1 MKITYLK
8 TIGFRKFEQEFET
21 RLYDVTKIIGKNSS
35 GKSNILYAIVWAF
48 LGTNL
53 TGDDKVWLGNKN
65 SDDCYVELKFIDN
78 SNKEHTLIRYKNK
91 YDNKE
96 NFVTLDNKKAELDD
110 LQTYYFD
117 KKLFLSILNP
127 NYFITKKPAEQKE
140 LLDKYLPEIDI
151 SSVYEKIDKTEKKYL
166 EGIPRNITEYIKEL
180 NSNKKM
186 YEDKIKALYG
196 KIEYAEN
203 IVNMPIETLKK
214 YEKEDELSL
223 ARQELAFLTLDKSSI
238 DKTNQEKVVTEL
250 TKQASQIKEQIN
262 DLDIRMQN
270 GKKRYLSIKNE
281 PISYCDLCGQQ
292 IDNKS
297 KIISMRNIK
306 VELEE
311 MFLRK
316 TKLEQDLIDI
326 KSKWSVEKCKLY
338 ALDGTSEM
346 EKQKEIAN
354 IELQINNLEQE
365 KLEIEKHNN
374 SILVQQNNI
383 DKAKKDILTFN
394 MQIRETEILIENI
407 KQAKDIAQKLYID
420 YIEEKMKFANQYLK
434 DVKIKYY
441 SILKDTGEIK
451 SDFIITYKGN
461 ELKNLSRSETI
472 ATALELSNM
481 LNKISKINLPLFI
494 DDSESCA
501 DYNFVDLYSKH
512 AQILIAEVEKGK
524 ELRIQEVQD
533 EYAKESP
540 YLQVA

>member
-21 RLYDVTKIIGKNSS
+21 GLYDVTKIIGKNSS

-65 SDDCYVELKFIDN
+65 SDNCYVELKFIDN

-96 NFVTLDNKKAELDD
+96 NFVTLDNKKAELED
-110 LQTYYFD
+110 LQAYYFD

-127 NYFITKKPAEQKE
+127 SYFITKKPAEQKE

-151 SSVYEKIDKTEKKYL
+151 SSVYEKIDKTEKKLL
-166 EGIPRNITEYIKEL
+166 EGVPQNITEYIKEL

-186 YEDKIKALYG
+186 YEDKIKTLYG

-238 DKTNQEKVVTEL
+238 DKTNQEKVVIEL
-250 TKQASQIKEQIN
+250 TNQIEQIQEQIN
-262 DLDIRMQN
+262 S
-270 GKKRYLSIKNE
+270 LSIKMQTGKRNYLIVKNE
-281 PISYCDLCGQQ
+281 PVSQCSLCGQA
-292 IDNKS
+292 IKNES
-297 KIISMRNIK
+297 KLIALKNMK
-306 VELEE
+306 LELEE

-326 KSKWSVEKCKLY
+326 KSKLAVEKCKLY

-346 EKQKEIAN
+346 EKQKQIAN

-365 KLEIEKHNN
+365 KSDIEKHNN
-374 SILVQQNNI
+374 SIIIQQSNKN
-383 DKAKKDILTFN
+383 KAKEDIRMFN
-394 MQIRETEILIENI
+394 TQIHENETLIKNI
-407 KQAKDIAQKLYID
+407 TKAKEIAQKLYID
-420 YIEEKMKFANQYLK
+420 YIEEKMQFANQYLK
-434 DVKIKYY
+434 NVKIKYY
-441 SILKDTGEIK
+441 SILRDTGEIK
-451 SDFIITYKGN
+451 SDFIITYKDT

-472 ATALELSNM
+472 ATSLELSNM
-481 LNKISKINLPLFI
+481 FNKISKVNLPLFI

-501 DYNFVDLYSKH
+501 DYDFIGTYSKEG
-512 AQILIAEVEKGK
+512 QILIAKVEQGQ
-524 ELRIQEVQD
+524 ELNIQD
-533 EYAKESP
+533 SYAKEDT

>member
-21 RLYDVTKIIGKNSS
+21 GLYDVTKIIGKNSS
-35 GKSNILYAIVWAF
+35 GKSNILYAIIWAF

-65 SDDCYVELKFIDN
+65 SDNCYVELKFIDN

-96 NFVTLDNKKAELDD
+96 NFVTLDNKKAELED
-110 LQTYYFD
+110 LQAYYFD

-127 NYFITKKPAEQKE
+127 SYFITKKPAEQKE

-151 SSVYEKIDKTEKKYL
+151 SSVYEKIDKTEKKLL
-166 EGIPRNITEYIKEL
+166 EGVPQNITEYIKEL

-186 YEDKIKALYG
+186 YEDKIKTLYG

-238 DKTNQEKVVTEL
+238 DKTNQEKVVIEL
-250 TKQASQIKEQIN
+250 TNQIEQIQEQIN
-262 DLDIRMQN
+262 S
-270 GKKRYLSIKNE
+270 LSIKMQTGKRNYLIVKNE
-281 PISYCDLCGQQ
+281 PVSQCSLCGQA
-292 IDNKS
+292 IKNDS
-297 KIISMRNIK
+297 KLIALKNMK
-306 VELEE
+306 LELEE
-311 MFLRK
+311 MFLRE

-326 KSKWSVEKCKLY
+326 KSKLSVEKCKLY
-338 ALDGTSEM
+338 ALDGTSEI
-346 EKQKEIAN
+346 EKQKQIAN

-365 KLEIEKHNN
+365 KSDIEKYNN
-374 SILVQQNNI
+374 SIIIQQSNKN
-383 DKAKKDILTFN
+383 KAKEDIRMFN
-394 MQIRETEILIENI
+394 TQIHENETLIKNI
-407 KQAKDIAQKLYID
+407 TKAKEIAQKLYID
-420 YIEEKMKFANQYLK
+420 YIEEKMQFANQYLK
-434 DVKIKYY
+434 NVKIKYY

-451 SDFIITYKGN
+451 SDFIITYKDT

-472 ATALELSNM
+472 ATSLELSNM
-481 LNKISKINLPLFI
+481 FNKISKVTLPLFI

-501 DYNFVDLYSKH
+501 DYDFIGTYSKEG
-512 AQILIAEVEKGK
+512 QILIAEVEQGQ
-524 ELRIQEVQD
+524 ELNIQD
-533 EYAKESP
+533 SYAKEDTYP
-540 YLQVA
+540 QVA

>member
-21 RLYDVTKIIGKNSS
+21 GLYDVTKIIGKNSS
-35 GKSNILYAIVWAF
+35 GKSNILYAIIWAF

-65 SDDCYVELKFIDN
+65 SDNCYVELKFIDN

-140 LLDKYLPEIDI
+140 LLDTYLPEIDI
-151 SSVYEKIDKTEKKYL
+151 SSIYEKIDDNEKKLL
-166 EGIPRNITEYIKEL
+166 EGVPQNITEYIKEL

-186 YEDKIKALYG
+186 YEDKIKTLYG

-238 DKTNQEKVVTEL
+238 DKTNQEKVVIEL
-250 TKQASQIKEQIN
+250 TNQIEQIQEQIN
-262 DLDIRMQN
+262 S
-270 GKKRYLSIKNE
+270 LSIKMQTGKRNYLIVKNE
-281 PISYCDLCGQQ
+281 PVSQCSLCGQA
-292 IDNKS
+292 IKNES
-297 KIISMRNIK
+297 KLIALKNMK
-306 VELEE
+306 LELEE

-326 KSKWSVEKCKLY
+326 KSKLSVEKCKLY
-338 ALDGTSEM
+338 ALEGTSEM
-346 EKQKEIAN
+346 DKQKQIAN

-365 KLEIEKHNN
+365 KSAIEKYNN
-374 SILVQQNNI
+374 SIIIQQSNKN
-383 DKAKKDILTFN
+383 KAKEDIRMFN
-394 MQIRETEILIENI
+394 TQIYENETLIKNI
-407 KQAKDIAQKLYID
+407 TKAKEIAQKLYIA
-420 YIEEKMKFANQYLK
+420 YIEEKMQFANQYLK
-434 DVKIKYY
+434 NVKIKYY

-451 SDFIITYKGN
+451 SDFIITYKDT

-472 ATALELSNM
+472 ATSLELSNM
-481 LNKISKINLPLFI
+481 FNKISKVNLPLFI

-501 DYNFVDLYSKH
+501 DYDFIGTYSKEG
-512 AQILIAEVEKGK
+512 QILIAKVEQGQG
-524 ELRIQEVQD
+524 LNIQD
-533 EYAKESP
+533 SYAKEDT

>member
-21 RLYDVTKIIGKNSS
+21 GLYDVTKIIGKNSS

-65 SDDCYVELKFIDN
+65 SDNCYVELKFIDN

-96 NFVTLDNKKAELDD
+96 NFVTLDNKKAELED
-110 LQTYYFD
+110 LQAYYFD

-127 NYFITKKPAEQKE
+127 SYFITKKPAEQKE

-151 SSVYEKIDKTEKKYL
+151 SSVYEKIDKTEKKLL
-166 EGIPRNITEYIKEL
+166 EGVPQNITEYIKEL

-186 YEDKIKALYG
+186 YEDKIKAIHG

-223 ARQELAFLTLDKSSI
+223 ARQELAFLTLDKTSL
-238 DKTNQEKVVTEL
+238 DKTNQEKVVIEL
-250 TKQASQIKEQIN
+250 TNQVEQIQEQIN
-262 DLDIRMQN
+262 S
-270 GKKRYLSIKNE
+270 LSIKMHTDKRNYLIVKNE
-281 PISYCDLCGQQ
+281 PISQCSLCGQA
-292 IDNKS
+292 IKNDS
-297 KIISMRNIK
+297 KLIALKNMK
-306 VELEE
+306 LELEE

-326 KSKWSVEKCKLY
+326 KSKLSVEKCKLY
-338 ALDGTSEM
+338 ALEGTSEM
-346 EKQKEIAN
+346 DKQKQIAN

-365 KLEIEKHNN
+365 KSDIEKYNN
-374 SILVQQNNI
+374 SIIIQQSNKN
-383 DKAKKDILTFN
+383 KAKEDIRMFN
-394 MQIRETEILIENI
+394 MQIHENETLIKNI
-407 KQAKDIAQKLYID
+407 SKAKEIAQKLYIN
-420 YIEEKMKFANQYLK
+420 YIEEKMQFANQYLK
-434 DVKIKYY
+434 NVKIKYY
-441 SILKDTGEIK
+441 SILRDTGEIK
-451 SDFIITYKGN
+451 SDFIITYKDT
-461 ELKNLSRSETI
+461 ELKNLSKSETI
-472 ATALELSNM
+472 ATSLELSNM
-481 LNKISKINLPLFI
+481 FNKISKVNLPLFI

-501 DYNFVDLYSKH
+501 DYDFTGTYSKEG
-512 AQILIAEVEKGK
+512 QILIAKVEQGQELNIQNSYSK
-524 ELRIQEVQD
+524 ED
-533 EYAKESP
+533 T